1 MKTINKKIMGKNLLN
16 IKLRTV
22 PNGYVLDIEKKSYMY
37 YNLSE
42 LLDGFI
48 YHIGLGELDEVDDE
62 TRRNIIAASVT
73 WKENGSSA
81 KELLSYKEKCERLER
96 SNEILKKQADK
107 AKKIINGSKGKRN
120 EDESDE

>member
-1 MKTINKKIMGKNLLN
+1 MAKNLLN
-16 IKLRTV
+16 IKVRTV

-73 WKENGSSA
+73 WKENGSSV